1 MGRVDCLEQA
11 IQLLVV
17 ERQALR
23 LRGIGGDELE
33 PNRRE
38 LGRRQYELSEALIAH
53 HLHAA
58 AVTGA

>member
-11 IQLLVV
+11 IELLVA

-23 LRGIGGDELE
+23 RHGVGGDELE

-38 LGRRQYELSEALIAH
+38 LGRRQYELSEALIEH
-53 HLHAA
+53 YRHAP
-58 AVTGA
+58 GSS